1 MNGGGHKVIQ
11 GACFSVCW
19 GHVGK
24 LDVNVIVVCVLVFFC
39 DHRVD
44 SLVGLDGVIEVD
56 GLVATSPQRIA
67 RVLACRRVPAEDNA
81 KKSR

>member
-11 GACFSVCW
+11 GACFSVCR